1 MRIITREQIKSA
13 VQKALDEDRL
23 QPPGGCTY
31 QDCHFRPCAIGACLT
46 EEERA
51 WIRRRCMNEPK
62 DQHLALA
69 LHGCPFGF
77 EDLEFAVRVQSA
89 FDMVD
94 MPSLRRL
101 IAE

>member
-46 EEERA
+46 DEERA
-51 WIRRRCMNEPK
+51 WILRHYMN
-62 DQHLALA
+62 DQRISTALA
-69 LHGCPFGF
+69 LDGCPFRF
-77 EDLEFAVRVQSA
+77 EDLEFAMQVQNA
-89 FDMVD
+89 FDMVE
-94 MPSLRRL
+94 MSRLRRL

>member
-1 MRIITREQIKSA
+1 MRIITNDEIKST
-13 VQKALDEDRL
+13 VQKGLDEDRL
-23 QPPGGCTY
+23 QRPGNCMY
-31 QDCHFRPCAIGACLT
+31 QDYDYRPCAIGACLT

-51 WIRRRCMNEPK
+51 WIRSRCMNS
-62 DQHLALA
+62 DRIDLVLG